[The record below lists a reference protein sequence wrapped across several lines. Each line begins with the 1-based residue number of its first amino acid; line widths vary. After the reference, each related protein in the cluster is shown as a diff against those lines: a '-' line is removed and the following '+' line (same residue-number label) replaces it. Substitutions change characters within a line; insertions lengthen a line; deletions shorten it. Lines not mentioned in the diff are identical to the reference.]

1 MSHEVELNFLPSW
14 RHALL
19 HNTSDSSYTLFDYQ
33 IENFEANDADWNRD
47 LWDAWI
53 GSVQSADRKVK
64 VKWRIVLAS
73 LAVDGGTISCLL
85 SATRAW
91 TTATDLSR
99 LHIKRSILHLGT
111 THKRSGFLEETIE
124 VTTHKLPKVDGF
136 HCWETH
142 VFVGTRG
149 IGLYN
154 DSSPPSNTI
163 HGVTRLELY
172 KGNTSCIFG
181 NTTWILRQHDLNP

>member
-1 MSHEVELNFLPSW
+1 MSREAEPKLIFPLLKTL
-14 RHALL
+14 ALL
-19 HNTSDSSYTLFDYQ
+19 HNTSDDIHRLTLRLRNWKFRG
-33 IENFEANDADWNRD
+33 ERCRLVADWNRD

-91 TTATDLSR
+91 TTASDLSR

-111 THKRSGFLEETIE
+111 THKRSGFLGETIE
-124 VTTHKLPKVDGF
+124 VMKHQLPKVDGL
-136 HCWETH
+136 HCWERH

-149 IGLYN
+149 IGL
-154 DSSPPSNTI
+154 
-163 HGVTRLELY
+163 
-172 KGNTSCIFG
+172 
-181 NTTWILRQHDLNP
+181 